1 MAEPKQTM
9 NELRHLQSLS
19 LDEKIVKS
27 KQRIFEWY
35 THFHGQVYVSFS
47 GGKDSTVLLHLVR
60 QEFPDVPAVY
70 SATPDFPEIREFV
83 SKQENVITVE
93 PNLPYFQIVKEYG
106 YPVISKEVSEA
117 IYYAR
122 RGGAAERERERES
135 TPFGL
140 GKETVNRRLTLLGKR
155 PLERGENYWENLKAM
170 VNMGDLPNTRC
181 LYNKTRWL
189 PLAQMPFKI
198 SHYCCYVMK
207 KLPLQKWQRQNKRYP
222 ILGSTTEESNLRTQS
237 WLRHGCNAFDNK
249 KKVSIPLAFW
259 KEQDI
264 LQYIKRYDLEIC
276 SAYGDLIECD
286 NKLCYS
292 KCQRTGCI
300 GCAFGMT
307 QRGDRDRFLKL
318 KETHPKQYDWLIRGG
333 QWVDKPEYDPTLTD
347 EPDILGWVPWNPK
360 KIWTPGNGGL
370 GLGKVFDVINEV
382 YGEGYIPY

>member
-122 RGGAAERERERES
+122 RGGAAEREREREYAVRLRQGNCQQ
-135 TPFGL
+135 TAHAA
-140 GKETVNRRLTLLGKR
+140 GKTTIRKRRELLGK
-155 PLERGENYWENLKAM
+155 PQSDGE
-170 VNMGDLPNTRC
+170 
-181 LYNKTRWL
+181 
-189 PLAQMPFKI
+189 
-198 SHYCCYVMK
+198 
-207 KLPLQKWQRQNKRYP
+207 
-222 ILGSTTEESNLRTQS
+222 
-237 WLRHGCNAFDNK
+237 
-249 KKVSIPLAFW
+249 
-259 KEQDI
+259 
-264 LQYIKRYDLEIC
+264 
-276 SAYGDLIECD
+276 YG
-286 NKLCYS
+286 
-292 KCQRTGCI
+292 
-300 GCAFGMT
+300 
-307 QRGDRDRFLKL
+307 
-318 KETHPKQYDWLIRGG
+318 
-333 QWVDKPEYDPTLTD
+333 
-347 EPDILGWVPWNPK
+347 
-360 KIWTPGNGGL
+360 
-370 GLGKVFDVINEV
+370 
-382 YGEGYIPY
+382 